1 MGLGEFVFLFSSI
14 VALILIGFLY
24 GYEYGR
30 EDKEREMSESEAEDG
45 TNK

>member
-14 VALILIGFLY
+14 VAIFLIGFLY

-30 EDKEREMSESEAEDG
+30 EDKEREMAESEADNG
-45 TNK
+45 NDD